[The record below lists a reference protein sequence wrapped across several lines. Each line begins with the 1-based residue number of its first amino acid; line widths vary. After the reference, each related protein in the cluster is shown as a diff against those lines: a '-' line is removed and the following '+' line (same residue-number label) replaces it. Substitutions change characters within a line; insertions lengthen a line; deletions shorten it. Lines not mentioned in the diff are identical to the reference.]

1 MKKIMFLMAAAMITV
16 GGITAQAQVKPVAK
30 TEQSKPAEKKAK
42 KTAHHTKKH
51 AAKKEAAAT
60 QK

>member
-1 MKKIMFLMAAAMITV
+1 MFLMAAAMIAV

-30 TEQSKPAEKKAK
+30 TEQTSKPAEKKAK
-42 KTAHHTKKH
+42 KTTHHAAKKH